1 MKKTTFTILLALF
14 SSVLFAQ
21 KWAYVNTEYILEKI
35 PAYKEAKRQLDN
47 ISQRY
52 QKEIEEIYSEADK
65 LYKAYQNDK
74 VLLSEEM
81 RKKREQEIVE
91 KENQAKK
98 LQKKYFGKNGELF
111 QKRQELIK
119 PIQDEVYE
127 AVKEIAGE
135 RNYAL
140 IIDTAAGATVLY
152 SDPRYDK
159 SDEVLKKL
167 GYRN

>member
-1 MKKTTFTILLALF
+1 MKKTAFTLILL
-14 SSVLFAQ
+14 VLGTTLMAQ
-21 KWAYVNTEYILEKI
+21 KWAYVNTEYILKKI
-35 PAYKEAKRQLDN
+35 PAYKEAKRQLDE
-47 ISQRY
+47 ISQKY
-52 QKEIEEIYSEADK
+52 QQEIEKLYDEADQM
-65 LYKAYQNDK
+65 YQEYQNDK
-74 VLLSEEM
+74 VLLSDEM
-81 RKKREQEIVE
+81 RRKREKAIVE
-91 KENQAKK
+91 KEKEAKA
-98 LQKKYFGKNGELF
+98 LQKKYFGKNGALY

-127 AVKEIAGE
+127 AVKEIAQD

-140 IIDTAAGATVLY
+140 ILDTAAGATVLY